1 MNRIDWYF
9 IIAIAVLMLIIPA
22 IIVDTIIRDWWHNRK
37 TKK

>member
-1 MNRIDWYF
+1 MTKIDIYF

-22 IIVDTIIRDWWHNRK
+22 IIVDTIIRDWWQNRK